1 MKKIASL
8 LIFTSFFLLTNC
20 QTEENILTKK
30 NIENTVQN
38 TKAVNY
44 VSLNMIPNVKN
55 IVKGIKTEKTIQ
67 NKSINSFDLDEE
79 KIIEFSRENGDK
91 SYSLLIEKTVS
102 EDEPYTVEN
111 LNILSENGEYKA
123 LITKWIPA
131 NGKPFYDVT
140 KFIGELQYL
149 DLKGNL
155 LHSLKLG
162 ANTTT
167 SKSSQTSKSQLVI
180 AIGCWEYEMTACGC
194 EGSNYQVVSSSNHC
208 GMYGGTTTG
217 GTSGTGGTGGS
228 SGTGSSTGSGGGGYT
243 GSGTTTF
250 VPNIPTQD
258 VVEAKMY
265 NTFLVSLNKD
275 QYNFLGYNQE
285 INLQIFT
292 YLQENEFIS
301 SYKTLAKELINV
313 MIVTDAVENLSN
325 TITGDPIEFYLVL
338 QYKHSNLLN
347 LSSFSINSNT
357 IQVGSYT
364 LLPHYKKD
372 GTLVF
377 YTAARWV
384 GNNLMHDIEYIVKP
398 NGLTNF
404 QNEIDLYTAAANVF
418 YLNGTPSQGQIA
430 LAVGDYFTGLKNMWA
445 DALTNPQYYLYLA
458 HVFVGVATNL
468 NAVESTTTSF
478 EGKIKFTSNTN
489 PSSVVSV
496 DINNRS
502 FIQYRQLI
510 QNKFPN
516 SSWIPN
522 ASGEVELFLS
532 GNIKYVGR
540 FQNNSGYAYVI
551 DYYRNGILIGKFR
564 FFN

>member
-1 MKKIASL
+1 ML
-8 LIFTSFFLLTNC
+8 
-20 QTEENILTKK
+20 
-30 NIENTVQN
+30 
-38 TKAVNY
+38 
-44 VSLNMIPNVKN
+44 P
-55 IVKGIKTEKTIQ
+55 
-67 NKSINSFDLDEE
+67 
-79 KIIEFSRENGDK
+79 
-91 SYSLLIEKTVS
+91 
-102 EDEPYTVEN
+102 
-111 LNILSENGEYKA
+111 
-123 LITKWIPA
+123 
-131 NGKPFYDVT
+131 
-140 KFIGELQYL
+140 
-149 DLKGNL
+149 
-155 LHSLKLG
+155 
-162 ANTTT
+162 
-167 SKSSQTSKSQLVI
+167 
-180 AIGCWEYEMTACGC
+180 CGC
-194 EGSNYQVVSSSNHC
+194 SGSNYEILSSSYIC
-208 GMYGGTTTG
+208 GGGGGTTSGGTTSRGTTSGGTTG
-217 GTSGTGGTGGS
+217 GTTSTGGTTGTGG
-228 SGTGSSTGSGGGGYT
+228 GGGGYT

-250 VPNIPTQD
+250 VPNIPTED
-258 VVEAKMY
+258 EVERKRY
-265 NTFLVSLNKD
+265 NTFLVSLNKE
-275 QYNFLGYNQE
+275 QYNFLGYNQD
-285 INLQIFT
+285 INLQTFT
-292 YLQENEFIS
+292 YLQENEFTS

-364 LLPHYKKD
+364 LIPHYKKD

-398 NGLTNF
+398 SGLTNF
-404 QNEIDLYTAAANVF
+404 QNKIDLYTASANLF
-418 YLNGTPSQGQIA
+418 YLNSTPSQGQIA
-430 LAVGDYFTGLKNMWA
+430 LAIGDYFTGLKNMWA
-445 DALTNPQYYLYLA
+445 DALTNPQYYLYLG

-489 PSSVVSV
+489 PSRVVSV

-551 DYYRNGILIGKFR
+551 DYYRNGMLIGKFR

>member
-1 MKKIASL
+1 MKIKKL
-8 LIFTSFFLLTNC
+8 LQLFLLPAIFMMTNC
-20 QTEENILTKK
+20 QTEEIISNTK
-30 NIENTVQN
+30 NIEDSIQK
-38 TKAVNY
+38 TKAVNI
-44 VSLNMIPNVKN
+44 VSLKTIPVVENFVN
-55 IVKGIKTEKTIQ
+55 GIKKEKTIT
-67 NKSINSFDLDEE
+67 NKTINNFDLNQE
-79 KIIEFSRENGDK
+79 KIIELSRENGDK
-91 SYSLLIEKTVS
+91 SYSILIEKTFKD
-102 EDEPYTVEN
+102 DEPYTVEN
-111 LNILSENGEYKA
+111 LNILSENGDYKA
-123 LITKWIPA
+123 LITKWIPSD
-131 NGKPFYDVT
+131 GKPFYDIE
-140 KFIGELQYL
+140 KFIGDLQYL
-149 DLKGNL
+149 DLNGNL
-155 LHSLKLG
+155 LHTLKIG
-162 ANTTT
+162 TTIKT
-167 SKSSQTSKSQLVI
+167 AKSNQTAKSQLVI
-180 AIGCWEYEMTACGC
+180 EIGCWSYEMLPCGC
-194 EGSNYQVVSSSNHC
+194 SGSNYEIVSSSYIC
-208 GMYGGTTTG
+208 GGGGGTTSGTTSTG
-217 GTSGTGGTGGS
+217 GTTGTGG
-228 SGTGSSTGSGGGGYT
+228 GGGGYT

-250 VPNIPTQD
+250 VPNIPTED
-258 VVEAKMY
+258 EVERKRY
-265 NTFLVSLNKD
+265 NTFLVSLNKE
-275 QYNFLGYNQE
+275 QYNFLGYNQD
-285 INLQIFT
+285 INLQTFT
-292 YLQENEFIS
+292 YLQENEFTS

-364 LLPHYKKD
+364 LIPHYKKD

-398 NGLTNF
+398 SGLTNF
-404 QNEIDLYTAAANVF
+404 QNKIDLYTASANLF
-418 YLNGTPSQGQIA
+418 YLNSTPNQGQIA
-430 LAVGDYFTGLKNMWA
+430 LAIGNYFTGLKNMWA
-445 DALTNPQYYLYLA
+445 DALTNPQYYLYLG

-478 EGKIKFTSNTN
+478 EGKIKFTSYTN
-489 PSSVVSV
+489 PSRVVSV

-551 DYYRNGILIGKFR
+551 DYYRNGMLIGKFR

>member
-1 MKKIASL
+1 MKKL
-8 LIFTSFFLLTNC
+8 LQLFLLSSIFMMTNC
-20 QTEENILTKK
+20 QTEEIISDIKK
-30 NIENTVQN
+30 VKDSTQK
-38 TKAVNY
+38 TKAVNI
-44 VSLNMIPNVKN
+44 VSLKAIPVVENF
-55 IVKGIKTEKTIQ
+55 IKGIKKEKTIN
-67 NKSINSFDLDEE
+67 NKTINSFDLNQE
-79 KIIEFSRENGDK
+79 KIIELSRENGDR
-91 SYSLLIEKTVS
+91 SYSILIEKTFKD
-102 EDEPYTVEN
+102 DESYTVEN
-111 LNILSENGEYKA
+111 LNILSENGDYKA
-123 LITKWIPA
+123 LITKWIPSD
-131 NGKPFYDVT
+131 GKPFYHVE

-149 DLKGNL
+149 DLNGNL
-155 LHSLKLG
+155 LHTLKIG
-162 ANTTT
+162 TTIKT
-167 SKSSQTSKSQLVI
+167 AKSNQNAKSQLVI
-180 AIGCWEYEMTACGC
+180 QIGCWSYEVIPCGC
-194 EGSNYQVVSSSNHC
+194 DGGLGAQEIISSTYTCGGGSGGTIS
-208 GMYGGTTTG
+208 GGTTGGTTSPD
-217 GTSGTGGTGGS
+217 GTSGTGG
-228 SGTGSSTGSGGGGYT
+228 GGGGYT

-275 QYNFLGYNQE
+275 QYNFLGYNQD

-292 YLQENEFIS
+292 YLQKNEFIS
-301 SYKTLAKELINV
+301 SYKTLAKELINI

-364 LLPHYKKD
+364 LLPHYNKD

-384 GNNLMHDIEYIVKP
+384 GNNLMHDIEYIIKP
-398 NGLTNF
+398 SGLTNF
-404 QNEIDLYTAAANVF
+404 QNKIDLYTASANLF

-516 SSWIPN
+516 SSWISN

>member
-1 MKKIASL
+1 MKIKKL
-8 LIFTSFFLLTNC
+8 LQLFLLPAIFMMTNC
-20 QTEENILTKK
+20 QTEEIISNTK
-30 NIENTVQN
+30 NIEDSIQK
-38 TKAVNY
+38 TKAVNI
-44 VSLNMIPNVKN
+44 VSLKTIPVVENFVN
-55 IVKGIKTEKTIQ
+55 GIKKEKTIT
-67 NKSINSFDLDEE
+67 NKTINNFDLNQE
-79 KIIEFSRENGDK
+79 KIIELSRENGDK
-91 SYSLLIEKTVS
+91 SYSILIEKTFKD
-102 EDEPYTVEN
+102 DEPYTVEN
-111 LNILSENGEYKA
+111 LNILSENGDYKA
-123 LITKWIPA
+123 LITKWIPSD
-131 NGKPFYDVT
+131 GKPFYDIE
-140 KFIGELQYL
+140 KFIGDLQYL
-149 DLKGNL
+149 DLNGNL
-155 LHSLKLG
+155 LHTLKIG
-162 ANTTT
+162 TTIKT
-167 SKSSQTSKSQLVI
+167 AKSNQTAKSQLVI
-180 AIGCWEYEMTACGC
+180 EIGCWSYEMLPCGC
-194 EGSNYQVVSSSNHC
+194 SGSNYEIVSSSYIC
-208 GMYGGTTTG
+208 GGGGGTTSGTTSTG
-217 GTSGTGGTGGS
+217 GTTGTGG
-228 SGTGSSTGSGGGGYT
+228 GGGGYT

-250 VPNIPTQD
+250 VPNIPTED
-258 VVEAKMY
+258 EVERKRY
-265 NTFLVSLNKD
+265 NTFLVSLNKE
-275 QYNFLGYNQE
+275 QYNFLGYNQD
-285 INLQIFT
+285 INLQTFT
-292 YLQENEFIS
+292 YLQENEFTS

-338 QYKHSNLLN
+338 QYKNSNLLN

-364 LLPHYKKD
+364 LIPHYKKD

-398 NGLTNF
+398 SGLTNF
-404 QNEIDLYTAAANVF
+404 QNKIDLYTASANLF
-418 YLNGTPSQGQIA
+418 YLNSTPNQGQIA
-430 LAVGDYFTGLKNMWA
+430 LAIGNYFTGLKNMWA
-445 DALTNPQYYLYLA
+445 DALTNPQYYLYLG

-478 EGKIKFTSNTN
+478 EGKIKFTSYTN
-489 PSSVVSV
+489 PSRVVSV

-551 DYYRNGILIGKFR
+551 DYYRNGMLIGKFR

>member
-1 MKKIASL
+1 
-8 LIFTSFFLLTNC
+8 
-20 QTEENILTKK
+20 
-30 NIENTVQN
+30 
-38 TKAVNY
+38 
-44 VSLNMIPNVKN
+44 
-55 IVKGIKTEKTIQ
+55 
-67 NKSINSFDLDEE
+67 
-79 KIIEFSRENGDK
+79 
-91 SYSLLIEKTVS
+91 
-102 EDEPYTVEN
+102 
-111 LNILSENGEYKA
+111 
-123 LITKWIPA
+123 
-131 NGKPFYDVT
+131 
-140 KFIGELQYL
+140 
-149 DLKGNL
+149 
-155 LHSLKLG
+155 
-162 ANTTT
+162 
-167 SKSSQTSKSQLVI
+167 
-180 AIGCWEYEMTACGC
+180 
-194 EGSNYQVVSSSNHC
+194 
-208 GMYGGTTTG
+208 
-217 GTSGTGGTGGS
+217 
-228 SGTGSSTGSGGGGYT
+228 
-243 GSGTTTF
+243 
-250 VPNIPTQD
+250 
-258 VVEAKMY
+258 
-265 NTFLVSLNKD
+265 
-275 QYNFLGYNQE
+275 
-285 INLQIFT
+285 
-292 YLQENEFIS
+292 
-301 SYKTLAKELINV
+301 

-338 QYKHSNLLN
+338 QYKNSNLLN

-364 LLPHYKKD
+364 LIPHYKKD

-398 NGLTNF
+398 SGLTNF
-404 QNEIDLYTAAANVF
+404 QNKIDLYTASANLF
-418 YLNGTPSQGQIA
+418 YLNSTPSQGQIA
-430 LAVGDYFTGLKNMWA
+430 LAIGDYFTGLKNMWA
-445 DALTNPQYYLYLA
+445 DALTNPQYYLYLG

-489 PSSVVSV
+489 PSRVVSV

-551 DYYRNGILIGKFR
+551 DYYRNGMLIGKFR

>member
-1 MKKIASL
+1 MKIKKL
-8 LIFTSFFLLTNC
+8 LQLFLLPAIFMMTNC
-20 QTEENILTKK
+20 QTEEIISNTK
-30 NIENTVQN
+30 NIEDSIQK
-38 TKAVNY
+38 TKAVNI
-44 VSLNMIPNVKN
+44 VSLKTIPVVENFVN
-55 IVKGIKTEKTIQ
+55 GIKKEKTIT
-67 NKSINSFDLDEE
+67 NKIINNFDLNQE
-79 KIIEFSRENGDK
+79 KIIELSRENGDK
-91 SYSLLIEKTVS
+91 SYSILIEKTFKD
-102 EDEPYTVEN
+102 DEPYTVEN
-111 LNILSENGEYKA
+111 LNILSENGDYKA
-123 LITKWIPA
+123 LITKWIPSD
-131 NGKPFYDVT
+131 GKPFYDIE
-140 KFIGELQYL
+140 KFIGDLQYL
-149 DLKGNL
+149 DLNGNL
-155 LHSLKLG
+155 LHTLKIG
-162 ANTTT
+162 TTIKT
-167 SKSSQTSKSQLVI
+167 AKSNQTAKSQLVI
-180 AIGCWEYEMTACGC
+180 EIGCWSYEMLPCGC
-194 EGSNYQVVSSSNHC
+194 SGSNYEIVSSSYIC
-208 GMYGGTTTG
+208 GGGGGTTSGTTSTG
-217 GTSGTGGTGGS
+217 GTTGTGG
-228 SGTGSSTGSGGGGYT
+228 GGGGYT

-250 VPNIPTQD
+250 VPNIPTED
-258 VVEAKMY
+258 EVERKRY
-265 NTFLVSLNKD
+265 NTFLVSLNKE
-275 QYNFLGYNQE
+275 QYNFLGYNQD
-285 INLQIFT
+285 INLQTFT
-292 YLQENEFIS
+292 YLQENEFTS

-338 QYKHSNLLN
+338 QYKNSNLLN

-364 LLPHYKKD
+364 LIPHYKKD

-398 NGLTNF
+398 SGLTNF
-404 QNEIDLYTAAANVF
+404 QNKIDLYTASANLF
-418 YLNGTPSQGQIA
+418 YLNSTPSQGQIA
-430 LAVGDYFTGLKNMWA
+430 LAIGNYFTGLKNMWA
-445 DALTNPQYYLYLA
+445 DALTNPQYYLYLG

-478 EGKIKFTSNTN
+478 EGKIKFTSYTN
-489 PSSVVSV
+489 PSRVVSV

-551 DYYRNGILIGKFR
+551 DYYRNGMLIGKFR

>member
-1 MKKIASL
+1 MKIKKL
-8 LIFTSFFLLTNC
+8 LQLFLLPAIFMMTNC
-20 QTEENILTKK
+20 QTEEIISNTK
-30 NIENTVQN
+30 NIEDSIQK
-38 TKAVNY
+38 TKAVNI
-44 VSLNMIPNVKN
+44 VSLKTIPVVENFVN
-55 IVKGIKTEKTIQ
+55 GIKKEKTIT
-67 NKSINSFDLDEE
+67 NKIINNFDLNQE
-79 KIIEFSRENGDK
+79 KIIELSRENGDK
-91 SYSLLIEKTVS
+91 SYSILIEKTFKD
-102 EDEPYTVEN
+102 DEPYTVEN
-111 LNILSENGEYKA
+111 LNILSENGDYKA
-123 LITKWIPA
+123 LITKWIPSD
-131 NGKPFYDVT
+131 GKPFYDIE
-140 KFIGELQYL
+140 KFIGDLQYL
-149 DLKGNL
+149 DLNGNL
-155 LHSLKLG
+155 LHALKIG
-162 ANTTT
+162 TTIKT
-167 SKSSQTSKSQLVI
+167 AKSNQTAKSQLVI
-180 AIGCWEYEMTACGC
+180 EIGCWSYEMLPCGC
-194 EGSNYQVVSSSNHC
+194 SGSNYEIVSSSYIC
-208 GMYGGTTTG
+208 GGGGGTTSGTTSTG
-217 GTSGTGGTGGS
+217 GTTGTGG
-228 SGTGSSTGSGGGGYT
+228 GGGGYT

-250 VPNIPTQD
+250 VPNIPTED
-258 VVEAKMY
+258 EVERKRY
-265 NTFLVSLNKD
+265 NTFLVSLNKE
-275 QYNFLGYNQE
+275 QYNFLGYNQD
-285 INLQIFT
+285 INLQTFT
-292 YLQENEFIS
+292 YLQENEFTS

-338 QYKHSNLLN
+338 QYKNSNLLN

-364 LLPHYKKD
+364 LIPHYKKD

-398 NGLTNF
+398 SGLTNF
-404 QNEIDLYTAAANVF
+404 QNKIDLYTASANLF
-418 YLNGTPSQGQIA
+418 YLNSTPNQGQIA
-430 LAVGDYFTGLKNMWA
+430 LAIGNYFTGLKNMWA
-445 DALTNPQYYLYLA
+445 DALTNPQYYLYLG

-478 EGKIKFTSNTN
+478 EGKIKFTSYTN
-489 PSSVVSV
+489 PSRVVSV

-551 DYYRNGILIGKFR
+551 DYYRNGMLIGKFR